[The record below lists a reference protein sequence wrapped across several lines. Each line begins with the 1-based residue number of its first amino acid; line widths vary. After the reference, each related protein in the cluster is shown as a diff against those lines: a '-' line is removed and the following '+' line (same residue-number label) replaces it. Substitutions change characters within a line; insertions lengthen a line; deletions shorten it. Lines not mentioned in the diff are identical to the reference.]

1 MASEIAI
8 VSGKGG
14 TGKTTIAAAFVAIAG
29 DIVMADCDVDAPD
42 LHILLQPDVK
52 QTEQF
57 IASKIASIDSDACTD
72 CGLCEEACRFD
83 AAHPP
88 EIDPIACE
96 GCGVCEY
103 VCPEKAITMHDNVSG
118 HIFKSNTRYGSMSH
132 AKLLPGE
139 GNSGKLVTQVRTQ
152 GLEFAKET
160 GSDIIL
166 IDGSP
171 GIGCPVIATVAGL
184 KLGIVVT
191 EPTLSGIH
199 DMRRV
204 LELMTR
210 FSVKS
215 AVIINK
221 FDLNLENTKDI
232 EIFCNGRGIEILGK
246 IPFDRIMTKSMIAG
260 LTLPEFAPDH
270 EITEMLKDMWKR
282 IEGIVKESTLGSVPP
297 LPAKLG

>member
-14 TGKTTIAAAFVAIAG
+14 TGKTTLSAAFVAIAG

-42 LHILLQPDVK
+42 LHILLQPDVI
-52 QTEQF
+52 QTDEF
-57 IASKIASIDSDACTD
+57 ISSKIADINEEACTN

-88 EIDPIACE
+88 DINPIACE
-96 GCGVCEY
+96 GCGVCEF

-118 HIFKSNTRYGSMSH
+118 HSFKSKTRYGSMSH

-139 GNSGKLVTQVRTQ
+139 GNSGKLVTHVRTQ
-152 GLEFAKET
+152 GLEFAKKE
-160 GSDIIL
+160 GKEIIL

-184 KLGIVVT
+184 KLGVVVT
-191 EPTLSGIH
+191 EPSLSGIH
-199 DMRRV
+199 DMKRV
-204 LELMTR
+204 LELIKR
-210 FSVKS
+210 FNVK
-215 AVIINK
+215 ATVVINK
-221 FDLNLENTKDI
+221 FDINLENTEDI
-232 EIFCNGRGIEILGK
+232 EQFCKSNNVEILGK

-260 LTLPEFAPDH
+260 KTLPEFAPDH
-270 EITEMLKDMWKR
+270 EITKLMMNMWAR
-282 IEGIVKESTLGSVPP
+282 IEEIVAEAST
-297 LPAKLG
+297 